1 MACMGAERFSAA
13 QQARMLGALGALR
26 YGDELVADM
35 LARNLVA
42 GVGELQADELRG
54 LAAGL
59 LGVGHSPGVLLLDA
73 IKARL
78 PEVGLPEAEARE
90 VEAALGSLGHDEVPA
105 QEARGVPAAG
115 EADRA
120 RMRTQADWL

>member
-1 MACMGAERFSAA
+1 MGAERFSAA
-13 QQARMLGALGALR
+13 QHARMLGALGALR

-73 IKARL
+73 MKARL
-78 PEVGLPEAEARE
+78 AEVGLPEAEAQE
-90 VEAALGSLGHDEVPA
+90 VEAALGSLGHDAVPPREA
-105 QEARGVPAAG
+105 QGVPA
-115 EADRA
+115 EEQPDRA
-120 RMRTQADWL
+120 RMRSQADYL